1 MLQVLVGQQTE
12 NFKKPKHKNLLAQYE
27 AQSFSLVCK
36 DRTVDL
42 ICEDPM
48 QTFTWI
54 KGKHVHFVVPRFLL
68 FVQSVRCQKLNIFS
82 PPIVHISLY
91 SRQKYFTTIQ
101 KL

>member
-1 MLQVLVGQQTE
+1 MCFIVRFSNVLQVLVGQQTE

-54 KGKHVHFVVPRFLL
+54 KGKVFVVCSECKMSKAKYF
-68 FVQSVRCQKLNIFS
+68 FS
-82 PPIVHISLY
+82 AHAIVHIHCIRAKNIL
-91 SRQKYFTTIQ
+91 Q
-101 KL
+101 